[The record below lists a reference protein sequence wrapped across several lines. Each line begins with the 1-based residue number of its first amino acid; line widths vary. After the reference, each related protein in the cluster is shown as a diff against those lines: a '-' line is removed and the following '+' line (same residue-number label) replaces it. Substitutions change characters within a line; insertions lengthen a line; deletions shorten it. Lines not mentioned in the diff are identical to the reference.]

1 MWGQKWCQNF
11 FDLPETLLF
20 PDNSPHNLHP
30 FPTFIS
36 GSISL
41 PSIHTKNTNKKGQKI
56 HIFFWSLFFHYITPN
71 YNKEAKLKIKP
82 LSDHST
88 LYGDGEYKSEADLQ
102 KLMSKIIKH
111 HNLIP
116 ITITNISKIEKVSQI
131 WNRRLLKK
139 AMKLTGTYK
148 EETDTIFIPNFHSN
162 GFGLLELFNKD
173 QLLNWK
179 AYAKG
184 MGRG

>member
-1 MWGQKWCQNF
+1 
-11 FDLPETLLF
+11 
-20 PDNSPHNLHP
+20 
-30 FPTFIS
+30 
-36 GSISL
+36 
-41 PSIHTKNTNKKGQKI
+41 
-56 HIFFWSLFFHYITPN
+56 
-71 YNKEAKLKIKP
+71 LKIKP

-88 LYGDGEYKSEADLQ
+88 LYGDGKYKSDTDLQ
-102 KLMSKIIKH
+102 KFMSEFIKH

-116 ITITNISKIEKVSQI
+116 ITATNISKVEEVSQI

-139 AMKLTGTYK
+139 AMKLAGTYK
-148 EETDTIFIPNFHSN
+148 EETDTIFIPNVHSN

-184 MGRG
+184 IDRG